1 MKLNKLFKGT
11 EYPIIWEV
19 EPQYVKYI
27 IPKMHGWFSKNTELI
42 LSYVLKNFNYHTI
55 IELGSWFGKSTS
67 FILEN
72 MKNDTKLYCFDK
84 FQNVA
89 NSTYSY
95 NEKSPMDNFYFTTPR
110 YETFCK
116 NIASYIKPNKKCF
129 TIKYDVN
136 QFIKIL
142 NNKFIIPNIIFI
154 DAIKKKSALLKIL
167 SDIFN
172 QYKDIIVIGDD
183 YVFDSVKEAVHQFID
198 INSKLN
204 YYVNN
209 VSYLLTFNTINVNDI
224 FNYVDKNYLPDKN
237 TNEYIYQYILYKLQ
251 NHDSYLIISLL
262 KNNKIDINKIIFNG
276 NTLYTYIVA
285 LIYQENI
292 EKLIPLKKYI
302 DKNYKINKINNV
314 LGLNYEDYIKYSNL
328 FY

>member
-1 MKLNKLFKGT
+1 M
-11 EYPIIWEV
+11 
-19 EPQYVKYI
+19 
-27 IPKMHGWFSKNTELI
+27 
-42 LSYVLKNFNYHTI
+42 
-55 IELGSWFGKSTS
+55 
-67 FILEN
+67 
-72 MKNDTKLYCFDK
+72 
-84 FQNVA
+84 
-89 NSTYSY
+89 
-95 NEKSPMDNFYFTTPR
+95 
-110 YETFCK
+110 
-116 NIASYIKPNKKCF
+116 
-129 TIKYDVN
+129 
-136 QFIKIL
+136 
-142 NNKFIIPNIIFI
+142 
-154 DAIKKKSALLKIL
+154 
-167 SDIFN
+167 
-172 QYKDIIVIGDD
+172 
-183 YVFDSVKEAVHQFID
+183 
-198 INSKLN
+198 
-204 YYVNN
+204 
-209 VSYLLTFNTINVNDI
+209 TFNTINVNDI